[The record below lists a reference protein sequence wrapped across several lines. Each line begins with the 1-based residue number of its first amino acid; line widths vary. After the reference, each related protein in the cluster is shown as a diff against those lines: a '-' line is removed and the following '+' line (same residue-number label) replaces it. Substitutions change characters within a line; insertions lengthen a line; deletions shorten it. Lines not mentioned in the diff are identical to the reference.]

1 MPILHTAHLRVR
13 PDIVDN
19 FLARLLRHAA
29 TSLDREPGCRRFDIQ
44 QECNDPTLFLLVE
57 EYADDAALQTHRDS
71 PHYQAFRNDVQD
83 WVVER
88 QWWFWERR

>member
-13 PDIVDN
+13 LDIVDN

-29 TSLDREPGCRRFDIQ
+29 ISLDREPGCHRFDIQ

-57 EYADDAALQTHRDS
+57 EYADEAALQAHRDS